1 MPPTASGV
9 LAPPMMP
16 LESISDEQSLKRYF
30 KTKIEEAQHKLQ
42 EKQQNVRRLQ
52 AQRNE
57 LNSKVRYYFLF
68 YFAIDGIL
76 FHWIIVRHFLLYSMY
91 LNFILTL
98 L

>member
-1 MPPTASGV
+1 MAPMPPTASGV

-57 LNSKVRYYFLF
+57 LNSKVSYSLLHFFSKYYF
-68 YFAIDGIL
+68 
-76 FHWIIVRHFLLYSMY
+76 VSVLLC
-91 LNFILTL
+91 
-98 L
+98 